1 MDQAAVSHG
10 PPHNP
15 PGAAL
20 RVYAVWWSG
29 CSLSLYSIQVSFAKY
44 QAQTDRANSATLHF
58 KTDVVGQHVSKKKHQ
73 SPSPLFL
80 QCIFMRLRRCNP
92 RIAN

>member
-1 MDQAAVSHG
+1 MDQAALSHG

-15 PGAAL
+15 PGAAV

-44 QAQTDRANSATLHF
+44 QAQTDRA
-58 KTDVVGQHVSKKKHQ
+58 Q
-73 SPSPLFL
+73 
-80 QCIFMRLRRCNP
+80 LRNF
-92 RIAN
+92 AF